1 MFSNG
6 LMWLAFPVTLG
17 LSNADFA
24 PFLKIMVTTKGVAC
38 CRSVLHRVLQ
48 GAVTLLVLFR
58 SSCCGTGRVHPPYAC
73 PAVCTRPICQM
84 TFTKPH
90 LKDPSKLCSKGPFR
104 LRKFLRKSRR
114 SALPSLS
121 LRSARA
127 RLVPPRHRAASGRA
141 WVSTSLA
148 ALPPS
153 RGHQALFFAACG
165 ATHPA
170 KPHFA
175 TWVLLPK
182 LYLHMKTPILP

>member
-1 MFSNG
+1 MQKRV
-6 LMWLAFPVTLG
+6 AQ
-17 LSNADFA
+17 
-24 PFLKIMVTTKGVAC
+24 GVAG
-38 CRSVLHRVLQ
+38 RDHTLSAFSVKLLRDRAGAPYLRVSGGL
-48 GAVTLLVLFR
+48 
-58 SSCCGTGRVHPPYAC
+58 HPPYLPNDLHKA
-73 PAVCTRPICQM
+73 PSQRPFE
-84 TFTKPH
+84 TLFEG
-90 LKDPSKLCSKGPFR
+90 S

-141 WVSTSLA
+141 WVLTSLA
-148 ALPPS
+148 VLPPS

-175 TWVLLPK
+175 TWIPSQIIFTYKNANSAVQ
-182 LYLHMKTPILP
+182 